1 VADDPKPTPT
11 QQVLRCARLLREGW
25 HDKASLSRRL
35 GVSERAIKRYLAA
48 IAAEEDGFAI
58 REVDECGLRQYRIRP
73 VGVRE
78 GRNAHHYEIA
88 ALAMAERFFSAFDPG
103 GVADQL
109 DQLLFEITGEDDESD
124 EGESGRARRSLA
136 RRFVL
141 ARAPQPLPGT
151 VRHVFDRVLQGVLER
166 RVLILDYRPRRGG
179 ERRYVLRPYT
189 LLLGES
195 ELAVTGAT
203 GEVPDD
209 GRARDDDP
217 IRTFALH
224 RIAGI
229 QLSRQRFEMPN
240 LGQWNPEARF
250 STAWGLYAGEP
261 ERVVVAVHPAF
272 EDLVAARRWHGS
284 QQALPPADDGWLRL
298 GFDVFPHGELRTWV
312 LGWGPW
318 LRVEE
323 PAALADWVEQARAA
337 TVGEGEPEADELY
350 RIP

>member
-1 VADDPKPTPT
+1 MTDDRPTPT

-25 HDKASLSRRL
+25 HDKASLANRL

-48 IAAEEDGFAI
+48 IASEEDGYAI

-73 VGVRE
+73 VGVKE

-88 ALAMAERFFSAFDPG
+88 ALAMAERFFAAFDPG

-109 DQLLFEITGEDDESD
+109 DQLLFEMTGDDAEDDEP
-124 EGESGRARRSLA
+124 SGPRRGLA

-151 VRHVFDRVLQGVLER
+151 VRHVFDRVLQGLLER
-166 RVLILDYRPRRGG
+166 RVVELRYRPRAGG
-179 ERRYVLRPYT
+179 ERTYVLRPYT

-195 ELAVTGAT
+195 ELAITGPV
-203 GEVPDD
+203 GEPPDD
-209 GRARDDDP
+209 ARARDDDP

-229 QLSRQRFEMPN
+229 QLRTQRFEMPN

-250 STAWGLYAGEP
+250 STAWGLYAGPPEP
-261 ERVVVAVHPAF
+261 VRVAVHPAF
-272 EDLVAARRWHGS
+272 ADLVAERQWHGS
-284 QQALPPADDGWLRL
+284 QRVGEPAADGWIPLE
-298 GFDVFPHGELRTWV
+298 FEVFPHGELRTWV

-318 LRVEE
+318 IRVEE
-323 PAALADWVEQARAA
+323 PAALADWVSSARSA
-337 TVGEGEPEADELY
+337 EPGRGDPKAEDLY